1 MSLMALVDGI
11 TRQNRAAWDRANA
24 GLASGP
30 AIGAGTVGGLVGV
43 RAPPPLTKYNVRGEG
58 GRGIAF
64 ETVLAPGNVLATPPK
79 PSSSASPEPPRQ
91 SSLLLP
97 PRPLRSA
104 LRNHTPPPT
113 PPKPIKI
120 PSAPPRV
127 VVVEPPPPPPP
138 RANSRTSPD
147 EDGSDSDSVA
157 SFRTVR
163 ETLDEEPVS
172 TSASPA
178 PVVPG
183 KDESDVSSSTVSAAR
198 AVPGTEAEAGAG
210 ASGTVRRKSV
220 RVSLQPT
227 FSPTPPALDEDEDE
241 AWERSGRPWADDE
254 NAAEGNG
261 RERDFWA
268 DSSDEDEEYS
278 KARRMLT
285 RANKKRW

>member
-1 MSLMALVDGI
+1 MSLLAIVEGV

-24 GLASGP
+24 GLPTDSAVGT
-30 AIGAGTVGGLVGV
+30 GTVGGLVSV
-43 RAPPPLTKYNVRGEG
+43 RAPPPVTKYNVRGEG

-64 ETVLAPGNVLATPPK
+64 ETVLAPGSVLAAPP
-79 PSSSASPEPPRQ
+79 PQTSSSSAARSSEPPRR
-91 SSLLLP
+91 SSFSPP

-113 PPKPIKI
+113 PPKPIVI

-127 VVVEPPPPPPP
+127 VIAVETPPPVP
-138 RANSRTSPD
+138 RTQSRMSSPD
-147 EDGSDSDSVA
+147 EDGSDSGSVA

-172 TSASPA
+172 PSPPLA
-178 PVVPG
+178 IPG
-183 KDESDVSSSTVSAAR
+183 KDESDVSSSTVSASA
-198 AVPGTEAEAGAG
+198 AAPGTSNG
-210 ASGTVRRKSV
+210 GTAVRRKSV

-241 AWERSGRPWADDE
+241 AWERSGRPWGD
-254 NAAEGNG
+254 AEGVAEVNG

-278 KARRMLT
+278 KARRLLT
-285 RANKKRW
+285 RASKKRW